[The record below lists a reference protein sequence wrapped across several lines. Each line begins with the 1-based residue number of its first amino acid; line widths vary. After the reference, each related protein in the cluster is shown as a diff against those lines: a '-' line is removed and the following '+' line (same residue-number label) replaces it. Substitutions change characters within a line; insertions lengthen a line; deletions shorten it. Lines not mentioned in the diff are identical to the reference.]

1 MSEEV
6 KEEEVDGASANGK
19 TGTIH
24 KGRKKNIT
32 FVSQIIIAVWIAFWC
47 GLQFYKKIMGDG
59 TYISVWDFI
68 LSACAIGLPF
78 SPTYISIIL
87 DKIRDI
93 KLDKLIHK

>member
-1 MSEEV
+1 MAEEI
-6 KEEEVDGASANGK
+6 KKEAEEETSKNNETKVV
-19 TGTIH
+19 H
-24 KGRKKNIT
+24 RGRKKNIT

-47 GLQFYKKIMGDG
+47 GLQFYKQIMSGNFVP
-59 TYISVWDFI
+59 VWDFI

-87 DKIRDI
+87 DKVRDI